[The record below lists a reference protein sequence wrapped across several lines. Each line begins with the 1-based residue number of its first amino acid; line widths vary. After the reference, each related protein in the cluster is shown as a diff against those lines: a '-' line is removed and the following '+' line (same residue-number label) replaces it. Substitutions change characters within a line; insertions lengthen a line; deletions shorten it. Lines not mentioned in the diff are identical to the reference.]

1 MPFFPVNFCHL
12 IIVFQLTGGGGI
24 YRKRKIKAKKDE
36 SYCNRQWWW
45 RWRYCNNN
53 VATSFQILEIFG
65 YTVPTEDDE
74 QMQEELGDLID
85 DNPIEEDSSS
95 SESDNETSGGNK
107 RKRDDDD
114 DELDDRLSE
123 EDFELIEEN
132 LGIKMKVLNINY
144 LWKTFTF
151 MWFFLF

>member
-1 MPFFPVNFCHL
+1 
-12 IIVFQLTGGGGI
+12 
-24 YRKRKIKAKKDE
+24 
-36 SYCNRQWWW
+36 
-45 RWRYCNNN
+45 
-53 VATSFQILEIFG
+53 
-65 YTVPTEDDE
+65 
-74 QMQEELGDLID
+74 MQEELGDLID

-144 LWKTFTF
+144 L
-151 MWFFLF
+151 